1 MLHYIITSW
10 RLCSLRSAIERR
22 VRVLELILPLTIR
35 GRNRGRLR
43 ALPDHRTEWVK
54 SQNLLLDAD
63 ANELTAIADRRLR
76 ALAFC

>member
-1 MLHYIITSW
+1 
-10 RLCSLRSAIERR
+10 
-22 VRVLELILPLTIR
+22 
-35 GRNRGRLR
+35 
-43 ALPDHRTEWVK
+43 VK